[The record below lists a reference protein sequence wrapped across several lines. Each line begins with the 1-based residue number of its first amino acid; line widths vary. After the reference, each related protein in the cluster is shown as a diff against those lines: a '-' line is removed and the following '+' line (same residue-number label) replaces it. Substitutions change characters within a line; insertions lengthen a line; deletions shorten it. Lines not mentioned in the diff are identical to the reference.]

1 MDKHKDNGILHG
13 KLMDVQYCREVVIM
27 VENSPELLNSIYRE
41 LSEHLGMETT
51 LEIYRMFKGQQI
63 SFPVR
68 FFNPAVIQKKIVLSG
83 YLVFIS
89 SARALTSNRFAE
101 CNGSPPEKVIPDI

>member
-1 MDKHKDNGILHG
+1 
-13 KLMDVQYCREVVIM
+13 M

-51 LEIYRMFKGQQI
+51 LEIHRMFKGQQI

-68 FFNPAVIQKKIVLSG
+68 LFNPAVIQKKIVEEYDG
-83 YLVFIS
+83 TNI
-89 SARALTSNRFAE
+89 RALAVKYDYS
-101 CNGSPPEKVIPDI
+101 EKTVRRIIINSLKEKSEGPNETPTR